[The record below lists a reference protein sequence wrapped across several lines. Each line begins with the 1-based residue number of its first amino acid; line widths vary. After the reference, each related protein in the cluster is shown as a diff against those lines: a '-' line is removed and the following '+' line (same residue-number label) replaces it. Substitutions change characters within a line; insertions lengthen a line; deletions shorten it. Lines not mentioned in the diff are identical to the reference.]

1 MPKESHFD
9 RESGLFLIT
18 IFVSVRT
25 VEAADTLL
33 KGGETLERELASAS
47 TQLYFLPGEVIV
59 REMNLAPWVFIVHR
73 GKIMIRKE
81 DENLAL
87 LSKVLCLQ
95 LTIYL

>member
-1 MPKESHFD
+1 MGLLRETKAD
-9 RESGLFLIT
+9 RNSGLFLVT
-18 IFVSVRT
+18 IFFSVRT

-73 GKIMIRKE
+73 GKIMIRK
-81 DENLAL
+81 DGENLAL
-87 LSKVLCLQ
+87 LTKVTYYCDS
-95 LTIYL
+95 